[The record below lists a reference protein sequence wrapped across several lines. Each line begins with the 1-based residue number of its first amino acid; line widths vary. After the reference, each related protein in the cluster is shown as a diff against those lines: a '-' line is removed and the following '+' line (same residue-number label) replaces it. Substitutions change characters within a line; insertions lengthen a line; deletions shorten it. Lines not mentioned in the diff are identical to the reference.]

1 MTGPGFP
8 NLFSP
13 LRIGGVTLRNR
24 IVSTGHETAMADE
37 NGISEAMIAYHE
49 ARAKGGA
56 GLIVVEVALVDDA
69 AVFIA
74 HPIKVTGASLYSMAP
89 YWRGALPP

>member
-1 MTGPGFP
+1 MVFCAGALVAPAQG
-8 NLFSP
+8 
-13 LRIGGVTLRNR
+13 
-24 IVSTGHETAMADE
+24 
-37 NGISEAMIAYHE
+37 

-69 AVFIA
+69 AVFVI

>member
-1 MTGPGFP
+1 VAPAQG
-8 NLFSP
+8 
-13 LRIGGVTLRNR
+13 
-24 IVSTGHETAMADE
+24 
-37 NGISEAMIAYHE
+37 

-69 AVFIA
+69 AVFVA